1 MQANTDK
8 PKLRNSLP
16 NPQSV
21 LKTVGVMKD
30 KESLRNCHS
39 QEESKEADD
48 KMQSGLLDG
57 ILEQKETL
65 VGRVKSK

>member
-1 MQANTDK
+1 
-8 PKLRNSLP
+8 
-16 NPQSV
+16 
-21 LKTVGVMKD
+21 MKD

-39 QEESKEADD
+39 QEADD
-48 KMQSGLLDG
+48 EMQSGLLDG

>member
-1 MQANTDK
+1 
-8 PKLRNSLP
+8 
-16 NPQSV
+16 
-21 LKTVGVMKD
+21 MKD